1 MPVNEYGDMQIGM
14 MCLNC
19 GYLTD
24 VNDMEWIPIFEFRE
38 NDVPLVHLL
47 CPKCHH
53 IKSNEVITYI
63 SKYDCL
69 KRR

>member
-1 MPVNEYGDMQIGM
+1 MSEYGDMKIGM

-24 VNDMEWIPIFEFRE
+24 ASDIFWSRGYEFRE
-38 NDVPLVHLL
+38 DNAPLLHLM

-53 IKSNEVITYI
+53 IKSNEIITYMVVD
-63 SKYDCL
+63 KEDD
-69 KRR
+69 KR